1 MFAISREQGP
11 ESGIEVER
19 RWRAA
24 RFEEMF
30 RVVWNILGLTR
41 IFQLREA
48 GYMFN
53 ARSVRIGLFCAAMAI
68 AFAISG
74 QAQDARKWQEA
85 ERPNGSVRQS
95 AEKSQDKCCA
105 SPVRDAGP
113 GGEQT
118 APKLSSAEIFAARA
132 RIILESGQP
141 AKGDWGLLIADGGS
155 GQVLFE
161 ENADKYFVPAS
172 NMKLFTTALA
182 LAKLSPDY
190 RFRTTIEATTEPD
203 ANGKLSGPLYLV
215 GRGDPNLSN
224 RKFPYLLKEEFD
236 GPSEKVIAE
245 MADALAAKGIK
256 EISGDIVG
264 DESYFPRERYPNG
277 WEIDDMVW
285 EYGAAISAI
294 VVDDNTVQLTLTA
307 GEKAGDKVNAVV
319 SPDAPEFTVDNQ
331 VITSAAGVKPDL
343 TLKRE
348 PGSNVVTVLGTLPA
362 KSSPRKLTLAI
373 QEPALHAAAMLK
385 RLLQDRGVKVDGVVR
400 KLSLPPGAPEGEKR
414 LVLVEHR
421 SVALGDSVKL
431 VNKISQNLHTEML
444 LRTAARQNGAWTTP
458 EDLANFAASF
468 YTVAGIPSGDV
479 VQTDGSGLSRHD
491 LATPRALVA
500 LLLYAQKQPWFEAYF
515 ASLPVAGIDGTL
527 EDRMKNSIA
536 DGKLHAKSGSVEHV
550 RTRSGY
556 ADLPSGKRLV
566 FSFMSNNMGSKGH
579 EATDALDALSIAMM
593 EEFDAA
599 GAACCVKA
607 Q

>member
-1 MFAISREQGP
+1 M
-11 ESGIEVER
+11 
-19 RWRAA
+19 
-24 RFEEMF
+24 
-30 RVVWNILGLTR
+30 LK
-41 IFQLREA
+41 
-48 GYMFN
+48 
-53 ARSVRIGLFCAAMAI
+53 ARSVRVWLICGVIAI
-68 AFAISG
+68 CFAISG
-74 QAQDARKWQEA
+74 QAQDAA
-85 ERPNGSVRQS
+85 RPS
-95 AEKSQDKCCA
+95 ASSAKGQDKCCA
-105 SPVRDAGP
+105 STVRDSKP
-113 GGEQT
+113 GGEQA
-118 APKLSSAEIFAARA
+118 APKLSAAELFAARA
-132 RIILESGQP
+132 RIILEGGQP
-141 AKGDWGLLIADGGS
+141 AKGEWGLLIADGGT

-182 LAKLSPDY
+182 LAKLSPDF
-190 RFRTTIEATTEPD
+190 RFRTTIEATAEPAAD
-203 ANGKLSGPLYLV
+203 GKLAGPLYLV

-224 RKFPYLLKEEFD
+224 RKFPYMLKEEFD

-245 MADALAAKGIK
+245 LANAIAAKGIK
-256 EISGDIVG
+256 EITGDIVG

-319 SPDAPEFTVDNQ
+319 SPDAPEFTVDDQ
-331 VITSAAGVKPDL
+331 VITSAAGVKADL

-362 KSSPRKLTLAI
+362 KSTPRKLTLAI

-385 RLLQDRGVKVDGVVR
+385 RLLQDRGIKVDGTVR
-400 KLSLPPGAPEGEKR
+400 TLSLPPGAPEGEKR
-414 LVLVEHR
+414 VVLAEHR

-444 LRTAARQNGAWTTP
+444 LRTAARQSGAWTTP
-458 EDLANFAASF
+458 EDLANFATSF
-468 YTVAGIPSGDV
+468 YAVAGIPSGDV

-491 LATPRALVA
+491 LVTPRALVA
-500 LLLYAQKQPWFEAYF
+500 LLLYAEKQPWFDAYF
-515 ASLPVAGIDGTL
+515 ASLPVAGINGTL

-536 DGKLHAKSGSVEHV
+536 DGRLHAKSGSVEHV

-566 FSFMSNNMGSKGH
+566 FSFLSNNMGSKGH